1 MAAEPGRSVAVVG
14 AGLAGLAAAWRLA
27 AAGHRVTVVERGTAF
42 GGRASALAQGGE
54 LLDPTAACVTERDA
68 SLIGLVREAQLEGEL
83 LPLRPWRTAQWK
95 GGRLVPIAGPPRIRT
110 IAGLPGVRPFE
121 ALRLMRL
128 PRLLRRY
135 RAHLDPLRPECAA
148 PLDDRSL
155 ADFGALYF
163 GRSVVADWI
172 EPWLAERAAADER
185 EASRASFLL
194 RFAAEH
200 GAAPAALRR
209 PAAALA
215 QSLAVWLGA
224 RSGCAAERVAERA
237 SGGLEIALADGALAV
252 DAAVLAVPAREALRL
267 AAPLLVAAER
277 DVLGRT
283 GYDAALGWIGRDLPL
298 PVSHATRVR
307 IPRCAGTPFS
317 MLALE
322 PGSGGRGRII
332 AVAREPWSRARAAAP
347 DDVLAKDL
355 AAEVARLLPKVGDR
369 AASAALLR
377 FPEAWPRFEVG
388 RYRALARFRAVQ
400 DDRRRAGRRLYFAGD
415 FLSAPTLDGAVASGF
430 RAAADAI
437 EDLA

>member
-1 MAAEPGRSVAVVG
+1 
-14 AGLAGLAAAWRLA
+14 
-27 AAGHRVTVVERGTAF
+27 
-42 GGRASALAQGGE
+42 
-54 LLDPTAACVTERDA
+54 
-68 SLIGLVREAQLEGEL
+68 
-83 LPLRPWRTAQWK
+83 
-95 GGRLVPIAGPPRIRT
+95 
-110 IAGLPGVRPFE
+110 
-121 ALRLMRL
+121 
-128 PRLLRRY
+128 
-135 RAHLDPLRPECAA
+135 DPLRPECAA

-194 RFAAEH
+194 RFAAER

-215 QSLAVWLGA
+215 QSLAVRLGA
-224 RSGCAAERVAERA
+224 RNGCAAERVAERA

-332 AVAREPWSRARAAAP
+332 AVAREPWSRARAGAP
-347 DDVLAKDL
+347 DDVLAKD
-355 AAEVARLLPKVGDR
+355 
-369 AASAALLR
+369 
-377 FPEAWPRFEVG
+377 
-388 RYRALARFRAVQ
+388 
-400 DDRRRAGRRLYFAGD
+400 
-415 FLSAPTLDGAVASGF
+415 
-430 RAAADAI
+430 
-437 EDLA
+437 